1 METGAKNETAERK
14 RKQKF
19 NENRDKKIQEKNE
32 MVKKIQDNAKSELLP
47 TLQKKTAELTEYI
60 VDLLNKKGEEKV
72 SNIQIMSLLAQKSIS
87 EVAMLTCR
95 VSYTPQEIMFGFNL
109 YLDMINKINEIKK
122 FPPTVESFC
131 LFLGI
136 SRSSYNDWLV
146 DADKKDVMQYIHS
159 YLLGV
164 LANGG
169 LTGETK
175 EISSMFLQKTMGKV
189 EQQQPIVIEHKTE
202 TNIEDIQKQLQA
214 LKDKNIIEA
223 EYEEV
228 EK

>member
-1 METGAKNETAERK
+1 
-14 RKQKF
+14 
-19 NENRDKKIQEKNE
+19 
-32 MVKKIQDNAKSELLP
+32 
-47 TLQKKTAELTEYI
+47 
-60 VDLLNKKGEEKV
+60 
-72 SNIQIMSLLAQKSIS
+72 
-87 EVAMLTCR
+87 
-95 VSYTPQEIMFGFNL
+95 
-109 YLDMINKINEIKK
+109 
-122 FPPTVESFC
+122 
-131 LFLGI
+131 
-136 SRSSYNDWLV
+136 
-146 DADKKDVMQYIHS
+146 MQYIHS

-228 EK
+228 EKWIKWLEKVFLLKE